1 MRLFEKSKVIHSAHP
16 QLTHVKIKITFV
28 AASAYRAVPLKG
40 DAAHIPVDAVIAHA
54 ESACQLFAAQQLA
67 ILHIHCRI

>member
-16 QLTHVKIKITFV
+16 QLIHVKIKITFV
-28 AASAYRAVPLKG
+28 VASAYRAVPLKG
-40 DAAHIPVDAVIAHA
+40 DAAHIPVDAVIAQA
-54 ESACQLFAAQQLA
+54 EGARQLFAAQQLA